1 MKRFFQILLFSL
13 FTVLVIALLVY
24 VYLEH
29 EKKPLQQVNIHVAR
43 SSEKGFLDKEEI
55 FNYVENQLND
65 TIRLK
70 DIEFKFIEDSLQKN
84 PWVEKIDAFTDID
97 GNLIINIKES
107 EPILRVVNQYGKSFF
122 LDRNG
127 RILPLS
133 IKYTPRLLVANG
145 YIQTNPVKGFTNIND
160 TVYKFSDLK
169 KLLAIDEQ
177 IEQFPLLKSL
187 VSEIYLNSNHQFDL
201 IPMIGDQL
209 IRLGDT
215 TNLNDKLENLVLFY
229 KRSLIHGGWDKYKT
243 LSLKYS
249 NQIVCTKK

>member
-13 FTVLVIALLVY
+13 FTVLVIVLLVY
-24 VYLEH
+24 VYIEH
-29 EKKPLQQVNIHVAR
+29 EKEPLQQVNINVAR
-43 SSEKGFLDKEEI
+43 SSDMGFLDKDAIYNHIEK
-55 FNYVENQLND
+55 QLND
-65 TIRLK
+65 TIKLK
-70 DIEFKFIEDSLQKN
+70 DIDLSFIEDSLLKT
-84 PWVEKIDAFTDID
+84 PWIDKIDAYTDINGD
-97 GNLIINIKES
+97 LIINIKES
-107 EPILRVVNQYGKSFF
+107 EPVLRVYNQYGKSFF

-127 RILPLS
+127 KIIPLS
-133 IKYTPRLLVANG
+133 RKYTPRLSVANG

-169 KLLAIDEQ
+169 KLLAISEQ

-187 VSEIYLNSNHQFDL
+187 ISEIYLNSNHQFDL

-215 TNLNDKLENLVLFY
+215 TNLNHKLENLILFY